1 MMKSFLIFIVLM
13 ELIKHLS
20 NNLQT
25 SNILNNDYHSQ
36 IESFICLI
44 QEYIQYSNLRII
56 FSTSNTWF
64 KLEIISLLLYFAI
77 YSNKPSIFSA
87 ITLKCFR
94 SNKIFKVQNYQQ
106 NKTNKFLMD
115 AQIIIYNKIRLLNEQ
130 TYFKE
135 TNFRLKVCR

>member
-115 AQIIIYNKIRLLNEQ
+115 AQIIIYNKIRLFN
-130 TYFKE
+130 E
-135 TNFRLKVCR
+135 TNIL

>member
-20 NNLQT
+20 SNLQT

-115 AQIIIYNKIRLLNEQ
+115 AQIIIYNKIRLFN
-130 TYFKE
+130 E
-135 TNFRLKVCR
+135 TNIL